1 MLGAPRAPATR
12 DARNRQSARLPYLI
26 RTAPRLRRSAALAST
41 PTATRPRPLWPSTGR
56 PIDLPTPPK
65 RLRAHLQTHT
75 RHSAI
80 YRESGDLASRAC
92 AAARACSCT
101 ILISVAWMGHMR
113 SSQAHKC
120 THTRS
125 HASQQAIKSRA
136 PTAAAEPKGA
146 GFAPELF
153 APIGCSARGPTPPK
167 SCD

>member
-1 MLGAPRAPATR
+1 MLRAPRAPATR
-12 DARNRQSARLPYLI
+12 DARNRQSARLPYLP
-26 RTAPRLRRSAALAST
+26 RTAPRLRRSATLAST
-41 PTATRPRPLWPSTGR
+41 PIARRPRPLWPSTAR

-65 RLRAHLQTHT
+65 RLRAHLRTHT

-80 YRESGDLASRAC
+80 YRESGVLASRAC

-101 ILISVAWMGHMR
+101 ILTSVAWMGHMR

-136 PTAAAEPKGA
+136 PHAAPQPKG
-146 GFAPELF
+146 GRFAPETF
-153 APIGCSARGPTPPK
+153 AHTGS
-167 SCD
+167 SV

>member
-1 MLGAPRAPATR
+1 MRAPRALATR
-12 DARNRQSARLPYLI
+12 GAKHRPSARLPYLP

-41 PTATRPRPLWPSTGR
+41 PIATLPRPLWPSTNR

-65 RLRAHLQTHT
+65 RLRAHLRTHR

-80 YRESGDLASRAC
+80 DRESGVLASRAC

-101 ILISVAWMGHMR
+101 ILTSVAWVEHMR

-125 HASQQAIKSRA
+125 HASQQALKSRA
-136 PTAAAEPKGA
+136 PHAAAQPKGA
-146 GFAPELF
+146 GFAPETF
-153 APIGCSARGPTPPK
+153 AAI
-167 SCD
+167 